1 MNLAKLAIE
10 KKAVTYFSIFLL
22 VVGGVL
28 SYFQLGQLEDPDF
41 TIKTAVVLTPYPG
54 ASPQEVELEVT
65 DRIELALQELKQV
78 DYIESFS
85 RAGYS
90 QIKVEIK
97 SIFGSAEIPQIWDEL
112 RRKVSDVASQLPP
125 GAGPS
130 VVNDDFGDVFGH
142 LLAVTGEG
150 FSYGELES
158 YVEELKRE
166 LSLVDGVAR
175 IDLWGNQDKV
185 VYIDVSETQLSQLG
199 LSEESIEQTLQAQ
212 NAVVDAGWTDVQNRR
227 LRIAPT
233 GEFASPADIAELPI
247 RPTLFDTLQSGDNSD
262 GFGASSELI
271 RIGDIGDVRPGYQD
285 PPSTLM
291 RYNGQPAIVLAIAN
305 LPGVNVVDMGKGV
318 SQRLDELI
326 VNLPIGIEPHR
337 VHWQSDVIEE
347 SVNGFFIS
355 LLQAIAIVLAVLAI
369 AMGWRMGVIIGT
381 ALILTILATF
391 IMMGLFSIDL
401 QRMSL
406 GALVI
411 ALGMM
416 VDNAIVVAEGVVVRL
431 EKGMDKIEAAIES
444 AQQPSMPLLGAT
456 VIAVMA
462 FYPIVASTE
471 NSGEYCATLFSV
483 VAIALLAS
491 WLISVTVTP
500 LQCTAMLKVPK
511 PTDGEKKDPYGGRF
525 YRAFAGVL
533 KGAIRV
539 RYLTVAVMV
548 GLLVLAGIGFQGVPK
563 LFFPDSSM
571 PKFMIDYWSP
581 EGNRI
586 EDVAADLERIEA
598 RLLADERVDS
608 VSAFIGA
615 GPPRFYLPVDPESA
629 NPAYAQLVVNV
640 HDFRDINAILDE
652 LDPWLESDFPEAQI
666 PLRKFAVGPAN
677 TWKFQTRISG
687 GAVADPD
694 VLRSLASQGLVV
706 LEENSLA
713 GASQS
718 DWRQRVLKI
727 EPAYNIERARW
738 SGVTRDDIARATRRA
753 FDGRTIGLYREQ
765 DDLIPIVLRQVEAER
780 QNVGGLDVLQI
791 QPAQSTVAVPLSQVV
806 DGIDIRW
813 EDPVIQRRDRK
824 RTITVQ
830 SNPVLGTTLPT
841 LFETVQTQFEDIELP
856 RGYTMEW
863 GGEHED
869 SAKSQAALIPGMI
882 PAFIIMLFTTVA
894 LFNAFRPLLIIFLTV
909 PFAAI
914 GISAG
919 LLVTQTAFG
928 FVALLGAMSLSGM
941 MIKNA
946 IVLLDEINLNLS
958 NGMDRYNAV
967 IVGAQSRLRPVV
979 LAAATTVL
987 GVIPLLQDV
996 FWIGLA
1002 VTIMAGLAFGTVL
1015 TMVLFPVFYAIFYR
1029 VKPAPAA

>member
-1 MNLAKLAIE
+1 MNLAKIAIE
-10 KKAVTYFSIFLL
+10 KKAVTYFTVFLL

-54 ASPQEVELEVT
+54 ASPEEVELEVT
-65 DRIELALQELKQV
+65 DRIELALQELKQI

-90 QIKVEIK
+90 QIRVEIK
-97 SIFGSAEIPQIWDEL
+97 SHFGSDEIPQIWDEL
-112 RRKVSDVASQLPP
+112 RRKVNDADGQLPP

-130 VVNDDFGDVFGH
+130 IVNDDFGDVFGH
-142 LLAVTGEG
+142 LLAVTGDG
-150 FSYGELES
+150 FSYAELED

-166 LSLVDGVAR
+166 LSVVEGVAR
-175 IDLWGNQDKV
+175 VDLWGNQDKV
-185 VYIDVSETQLSQLG
+185 IYIDVSETQLSLLG

-212 NAVVDAGWTDVQNRR
+212 NAVVDAGSVDVQNRR
-227 LRIAPT
+227 LRIAPS
-233 GEFASPADIAELPI
+233 GEFASPADIADLPI
-247 RPTLFDTLQSGDNSD
+247 RPTVFDTLQSGDLAANR
-262 GFGASSELI
+262 GASSELI
-271 RIGDIGDVRPGYQD
+271 RIGDIGDVRFGYQE
-285 PPSTLM
+285 PPGTLM
-291 RYNGQPAIVLAIAN
+291 RYNGQPAIVLSIAN
-305 LPGVNVVDMGKGV
+305 LPGVNVVDMGRAV
-318 SQRLDELI
+318 SERLDELI
-326 VNLPIGIEPHR
+326 VDLPVGIEPHR
-337 VHWQSDVIEE
+337 VHWQSDVIAE
-347 SVNGFFIS
+347 SVNGFFVS
-355 LLQAIAIVLAVLAI
+355 LLQAIAIVLAVLAL
-369 AMGWRMGVIIGT
+369 AMGWRMGVIIGS

-416 VDNAIVVAEGVVVRL
+416 VDNAIVVAEGVVVRM
-431 EKGMDKIEAAIES
+431 EKGMDKVSAAIES
-444 AQQPSMPLLGAT
+444 AQQPAMPLLGAT

-471 NSGEYCATLFSV
+471 NSGEYCASLFSV

-500 LQCTAMLKVPK
+500 LQCTAMLKVSK
-511 PTDGEKKDPYGGRF
+511 AGGEKKDPYGGRF
-525 YRAFAGVL
+525 YRAFAGLL
-533 KGAIRV
+533 KGAIKL
-539 RYLTVAVMV
+539 RYLTVAIMV
-548 GLLVLAGIGFQGVPK
+548 GLLVLSGFGFQGVPK

-586 EDVAADLERIEA
+586 TTVATDLERIEEK
-598 RLLADERVDS
+598 LLADPRVES

-640 HDFRDINAILDE
+640 HDFRDIDTILNE
-652 LDPWLESDFPEAQI
+652 LDPWLEGNLPDAQI

-677 TWKFQTRISG
+677 TWKFETRISG

-694 VLRSLASQGLVV
+694 ILRGIASQGVAILDD
-706 LEENSLA
+706 NPLA
-713 GASQS
+713 GASQNN
-718 DWRQRVLKI
+718 WRQRVLKI
-727 EPAYNIERARW
+727 QPEYNIERARW
-738 SGVTRDDIARATRRA
+738 SGVTRNDIARATRRA
-753 FDGRTIGLYREQ
+753 FDGRTIGLYREE
-765 DDLIPIVLRQVEAER
+765 DDLIPIVLRQVESER
-780 QNVGGLDVLQI
+780 QNVGGLDVLQV
-791 QPAQSTVAVPLSQVV
+791 QPAQSTESVPLAQVV
-806 DGIDIRW
+806 DGIELRW

-841 LFETVQTQFEDIELP
+841 LFGTVEKEFEEIELP
-856 RGYTMEW
+856 RGYVMEW

-882 PAFIIMLFTTVA
+882 PAFIVMLFTTVA

-914 GISAG
+914 GITAG

-958 NGMDRYNAV
+958 NGMSRYDAV
-967 IVGAQSRLRPVV
+967 VIGAQSRLRPVV

-987 GVIPLLQDV
+987 GVVPLLQDV
-996 FWIGLA
+996 FWVGLS

-1015 TMVLFPVFYAIFYR
+1015 TMVMFPVLYAIFYR
-1029 VKPAPAA
+1029 IRAA

>member
-1 MNLAKLAIE
+1 MSRVSCHPAPDRRWSTTTSATSSAICWRSLAR
-10 KKAVTYFSIFLL
+10 VFS
-22 VVGGVL
+22 
-28 SYFQLGQLEDPDF
+28 Y
-41 TIKTAVVLTPYPG
+41 A
-54 ASPQEVELEVT
+54 ELENY
-65 DRIELALQELKQV
+65 V
-78 DYIESFS
+78 D
-85 RAGYS
+85 
-90 QIKVEIK
+90 
-97 SIFGSAEIPQIWDEL
+97 
-112 RRKVSDVASQLPP
+112 
-125 GAGPS
+125 
-130 VVNDDFGDVFGH
+130 
-142 LLAVTGEG
+142 
-150 FSYGELES
+150 
-158 YVEELKRE
+158 ELKRE
-166 LSLVDGVAR
+166 LSLVEGVAR
-175 IDLWGNQDKV
+175 IDLWGNQQKI

-199 LSEESIEQTLQAQ
+199 LSEESIEQTLKAQ
-212 NAVVDAGWTDVQNRR
+212 NAVVDAGWADVQNRR

-233 GEFASPADIAELPI
+233 GEFASPTDIADLPI
-247 RPTLFDTLQSGDNSD
+247 RPTIFDTLQSGDTSN
-262 GFGASSELI
+262 GFSASSELI
-271 RIGDIGDVRPGYQD
+271 RIGDIGNVREGYQD

-291 RYNGQPAIVLAIAN
+291 RYNGRPAVVLAIAN
-305 LPGVNVVDMGKGV
+305 LPGVNVVDMGRAV

-326 VNLPIGIEPHR
+326 VDLPIGIEPHR
-337 VHWQSDVIEE
+337 VHWQADVIAE

-355 LLQAIAIVLAVLAI
+355 LLQAIAIVLGVLAI
-369 AMGWRMGVIIGT
+369 SMGWRMGVIIGT
-381 ALILTILATF
+381 ALILTIMATF
-391 IMMGLFSIDL
+391 ILMGLFSIDL

-416 VDNAIVVAEGVVVRL
+416 VDNAIVVAEGVVVRM
-431 EKGMDKIEAAIES
+431 EKGMNKVEAAIEA

-462 FYPIVASTE
+462 FYPIFASTE
-471 NSGEYCATLFSV
+471 NSGEYTATLFSV

-500 LQCTAMLKVPK
+500 LQCTAMLKIPK
-511 PTDGEKKDPYGGRF
+511 ATGETKDPYGSRF
-525 YRAFAGVL
+525 YRTFASVL
-533 KGAIRV
+533 RGAIKV
-539 RYLTVAVMV
+539 RYATVGAMI
-548 GLLVLAGIGFQGVPK
+548 GLLVLAGIGFEGVPK

-571 PKFMIDYWSP
+571 PKFMVDYWSP

-586 EDVAADLERIEA
+586 EDVAADVARIEE
-598 RLLADERVDS
+598 RLRADERVES

-615 GPPRFYLPVDPESA
+615 GPPRFYLPVEPESA

-640 HDFRDINAILDE
+640 HDYRDINDILSE
-652 LDPWLESDFPEAQI
+652 LDPWLEGNFPEAQI
-666 PLRKFAVGPAN
+666 PLRKFAVGPGN

-687 GAVADPD
+687 GAVADPN
-694 VLRSLASQGLVV
+694 VLRELANQGVAV
-706 LEENSLA
+706 LEDNLLA
-713 GASQS
+713 GDSQT

-727 EPAYNIERARW
+727 EPEYNIERARW

-753 FDGRTIGLYREQ
+753 FDGRTIGLYRER
-765 DDLIPIVLRQVEAER
+765 DDLIPIVLRQIEAER

-791 QPAQSTVAVPLSQVV
+791 QPAQSTLAVPLSQVV

-830 SNPVLGTTLPT
+830 SNPILGTTLPS
-841 LFETVQTQFEDIELP
+841 LFATVQGQFEAIEMP
-856 RGYTMEW
+856 RGYVMEW
-863 GGEHED
+863 GGEYED

-882 PAFIIMLFTTVA
+882 PAFIVMLFTTVV

-958 NGMDRYNAV
+958 NGMNRYDAI

-987 GVIPLLQDV
+987 GVIPLLPDV
-996 FWIGLA
+996 FWVGLA

-1015 TMVLFPVFYAIFYR
+1015 TMVLFPVLYAIFYR
-1029 VKPAPAA
+1029 VKPETAS